1 MSEGIKN
8 PNRLSDRRLQREL
21 RRLESKQKSE
31 EGVMEQKFQET
42 LRKLGIL
49 HVILSFPNEQWTS
62 EAAEI
67 IQTYFREMDPKK
79 ENLITS
85 DAEEA
90 IFFKQSAGNCAAV
103 CLVTVIAPADKNSL
117 PNGHEDDLQG

>member
-42 LRKLGIL
+42 LDKLGIV
-49 HVILSFPNEQWTS
+49 HVELSKKS
-62 EAAEI
+62 ELQAKEVIKA
-67 IQTYFREMDPKK
+67 IQTAYNGIKLK
-79 ENLITS
+79 IYSLVTT
-85 DAEEA
+85 DADEA
-90 IFFKQSAGNCAAV
+90 VDFKLLHGNNAIV
-103 CLVTVIAPADKNSL
+103 CLVTAIDPVDKNSL
-117 PNGHEDDLQG
+117 PSGHEDDLQG